1 MESVSDLAERKVEML
16 ELMLVR
22 SEAPSARE
30 GMLELDDDDSPDW
43 LRRWPEDR
51 DRRFSA
57 ERMGVEGKTGVG
69 GNDSTRAG
77 MAGVDV
83 ETAAAVATGAGTM
96 GSKIR
101 DGTAFLADRST
112 GTAFLCNLFGAGAG
126 AGADTTG
133 LAWILE
139 GPA

>member
-22 SEAPSARE
+22 SDAPSARE

-43 LRRWPEDR
+43 LRRWPDGR

-57 ERMGVEGKTGVG
+57 ERMGVESKTGVG

-83 ETAAAVATGAGTM
+83 ETAAVATGAGTM